1 MSHRDS
7 WQGQFPSINR
17 QENHVCSAT
26 VSSPSTINIAGII
39 ELIIQIS
46 AVMPPPFSEAFRA
59 TIKKAMEVSFRLHL
73 SPQWLQSSLRS
84 GGQRRQNNQGRA
96 QDIQSQ
102 GDSGDGI
109 RLSSD
114 ADAVSA
120 QVKAMREQ
128 WQKSGEVWVKKRKTG
143 GGRPKIIT
151 PAYEEEIRKF
161 LDHNPEAFIKDIAQ
175 WLRVQCQ
182 LQVDETTVWRTVEKR
197 GWLKDRPRKPP
208 GRDSQGMW
216 VRSLPRDENG
226 EPIRHWVDGKP
237 VVATKDRPKKSG
249 TSEASRKKRRTA
261 DERLLDDTREFVKE
275 VMSNPKFDGSH
286 DYGHVERVTN
296 MAMYL
301 LKCEQA
307 AHPDILYDPTLLQLA
322 ALMHD
327 VEDHKYTT
335 ASGTG
340 DESAQQNGVT
350 PSGNGAPNPPQSN
363 YPPPPPGTMN
373 TPNQQHDPATPQSA
387 AGATSYQTATVQPSQ
402 PMPAS
407 APPTFPWPAHV
418 PPPPSRPQQQT
429 PSRPPN
435 PAIAQ
440 MQTPNPPNLQQT
452 PQSGP
457 TISSEPQT
465 PAQTAQQAALTHHFK
480 ALHTPPHLTHIL
492 VHIIPQVS
500 FSYSQSHPQE
510 MLETIRSH
518 PELAL
523 LQDADR
529 LDALGGI
536 GLARAFSFGGMKKR
550 SLEDTLRHFEEKLF
564 GLAEGMWTAEGRRI
578 GQERKRKL
586 ELFKEWWAEEQGGK
600 DYLAAEEGAAEDGEG
615 ESGGISRSGIGQER
629 DQGGGSQGMNG
640 GSNDDGVDVVMGN
653 QSVRQS
659 PTIGRQ
665 QSQLQQQYQQQHQQQ
680 GIWGMAGQA
689 NGAGRRGQ
697 MDDPGMQL
705 MGEMYGLR

>member
-1 MSHRDS
+1 
-7 WQGQFPSINR
+7 
-17 QENHVCSAT
+17 
-26 VSSPSTINIAGII
+26 
-39 ELIIQIS
+39 
-46 AVMPPPFSEAFRA
+46 
-59 TIKKAMEVSFRLHL
+59 
-73 SPQWLQSSLRS
+73 
-84 GGQRRQNNQGRA
+84 
-96 QDIQSQ
+96 
-102 GDSGDGI
+102 
-109 RLSSD
+109 
-114 ADAVSA
+114 
-120 QVKAMREQ
+120 MREQ
-128 WQKSGEVWVKKRKTG
+128 WQKSGEVWVKKRKLG

-182 LQVDETTVWRTVEKR
+182 LQVDETTVWRTVERR

-226 EPIRHWVDGKP
+226 EPIRNWVEGMP
-237 VVATKDRPKKSG
+237 IVANKDPPRKWR
-249 TSEASRKKRRTA
+249 TSEAARTKRRTA
-261 DERLLDDTREFVKE
+261 DERLLEDTREFVKE

-307 AHPDILYDPTLLQLA
+307 AHPDVLYDPTLLQLA

-327 VEDHKYTT
+327 VEDHKYVT

-340 DESAQQNGVT
+340 NETGQHNGVT
-350 PSGNGAPNPPQSN
+350 PSGNGAQNAPHAN
-363 YPPPPPGTMN
+363 YPPPPPGTIT
-373 TPNQQHDPATPQSA
+373 TPNQQHIPVAPQSVT
-387 AGATSYQTATVQPSQ
+387 GAPSYQTPTPQPPQSV
-402 PMPAS
+402 PAS
-407 APPTFPWPAHV
+407 APPTFPWPANV
-418 PPPPSRPQQQT
+418 PPPPPRPQQQT
-429 PSRPPN
+429 PSRPQK
-435 PAIAQ
+435 AAVAQ
-440 MQTPNPPNLQQT
+440 MQTPSQAIVQQP
-452 PQSGP
+452 PQSAP
-457 TISSEPQT
+457 LVLSEPQP

-492 VHIIPQVS
+492 VHLIPQVS

-510 MLETIRSH
+510 VLGTIRAH
-518 PELAL
+518 PELAI

-550 SLEDTLRHFEEKLF
+550 GMEDTLGHFEEKLL
-564 GLAEGMWTAEGRRI
+564 GLAQNMWTAEGRRI

-586 ELFKEWWAEEQGGK
+586 ELFREWWAEEQDGK
-600 DYLAAEEGAAEDGEG
+600 DYLPPEEGGGEDGERNG
-615 ESGGISRSGIGQER
+615 GGSSSSGTGQQR
-629 DQGGGSQGMNG
+629 DQGGGSQSTNG
-640 GSNDDGVDVVMGN
+640 GSSDDGVNGMIGSHTA
-653 QSVRQS
+653 Q
-659 PTIGRQ
+659 PHHAIGRQ
-665 QSQLQQQYQQQHQQQ
+665 QSQLQQQYQQQ
-680 GIWGMAGQA
+680 GMWGMPGNA
-689 NGAGRRGQ
+689 NGAGNRGQ